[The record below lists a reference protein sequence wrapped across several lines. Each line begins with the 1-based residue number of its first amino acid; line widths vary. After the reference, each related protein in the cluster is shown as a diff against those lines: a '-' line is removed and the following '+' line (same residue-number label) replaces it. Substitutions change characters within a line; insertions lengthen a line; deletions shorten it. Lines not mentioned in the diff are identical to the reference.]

1 MPIATVRRRREAMED
16 WRARS
21 RGRDTQ
27 MQRIKRTAAPWC
39 RIRINI
45 GIKALPVDG
54 SVARTP
60 ESGIGGQTRPR
71 EETSEDRRTSARMP
85 VRRRSNGGEERGGG
99 QCPSSSGTQWR
110 PPRQRRRS
118 CWSRA
123 SRGHG
128 GCLCRRGGIL
138 RSGLWTLPEVSW
150 RVGMTKGQKNG
161 CSFDHDRTTIK
172 KSDDVDTLGCYG
184 P

>member
-1 MPIATVRRRREAMED
+1 MGQWRGRRSRALED
-16 WRARS
+16 GRDRAR
-21 RGRDTQ
+21 RH
-27 MQRIKRTAAPWC
+27 QRIGGP
-39 RIRINI
+39 
-45 GIKALPVDG
+45 
-54 SVARTP
+54 AR
-60 ESGIGGQTRPR
+60 GGRW
-71 EETSEDRRTSARMP
+71 RRQSD
-85 VRRRSNGGEERGGG
+85 GGEEGGGG
-99 QCPSSSGTQWR
+99 QCSSSSGTQWR
-110 PPRQRRRS
+110 PPTRRRRS
-118 CWSRA
+118 CWSRV
-123 SRGHG
+123 SPGHG